1 MKYNISA
8 LYIPP
13 ISDYCNIVVYKA
25 RSIQR
30 SSVQIGTN
38 QNHVSLAKS
47 QVISETYCG
56 DNVLNWFNLSIN

>member
-8 LYIPP
+8 LQIRP

-30 SSVQIGTN
+30 SRVQIDTN
-38 QNHVSLAKS
+38 QYHISPAKS
-47 QVISETYCG
+47 QVIGETHR
-56 DNVLNWFNLSIN
+56 